1 MAQSDDDFTPRRYQV
16 RHKTTYRYDDAV
28 EAAYERGFLRHRDT
42 PQQRVVENTITIS
55 PDADVVADH
64 LDHFG
69 NHSFYVEVRSPH
81 TELVVESVGLI
92 DVDWP
97 RPDLLALNGW
107 TVASAAAAVAGDAGI
122 DPVERATFLLPSPLI
137 DLAPSVAR
145 YAEGPLGADRPLGE
159 ALAALVHAIYTDF
172 KYQPGSTSVRTTLP
186 ELLRQRRGV
195 CQDFAHLAV
204 GCLRSAG
211 IPARYVS
218 GHIETTPPAGRPRLE
233 GSDASHAWASALTP
247 LGWVDLDPTND
258 HFADS
263 RYLTRAWGRDF
274 RDVSPLKGV
283 VFTEAKKSTLKV
295 GVDVLRMPSA

>member
-1 MAQSDDDFTPRRYQV
+1 MAQSDADFTPRRYLV
-16 RHKTTYRYDDAV
+16 RHKTTYTYDDEV

-55 PDADVVADH
+55 PNADVVTDH
-64 LDHFG
+64 RDHFG
-69 NHSFYVEVRSPH
+69 NHSFYVEVRTPH

-92 DVDWP
+92 DVDWR
-97 RPDLLALNGW
+97 RPDLNVLNGW
-107 TVASAAAAVAGDAGI
+107 SVASAGAAVAQ
-122 DPVERATFLLPSPLI
+122 DPGLDPIERATFLLPSPLI

-145 YAEGPLGADRPLGE
+145 YAEGPLNADRPLGE
-159 ALAALVHAIYTDF
+159 ALAALFHAIYSDF

-218 GHIETTPPAGRPRLE
+218 GHVETTPPAGRPRLE

-258 HFADS
+258 HFADA

-295 GVDVLRMPSA
+295 GVDVIRMPSA